1 MRWEFDSAHSAYA
14 VRLDPSVQPIYAV
27 HPSDIDQSTSRLV
40 CLETMVLRE
49 QQSPLSVA
57 DCYHLVRT
65 KSLGLTEIH
74 SFDKRMDHHP
84 GVIRSEP

>member
-1 MRWEFDSAHSAYA
+1 MPCGWF
-14 VRLDPSVQPIYAV
+14 PSVQPIYAA
-27 HPSDIDQSTSRLV
+27 HPTGIHQSTSRLV

-49 QQSPLSVA
+49 LQSPLSVA

-65 KSLGLTEIH
+65 NSLGLTEIH
-74 SFDKRMDHHP
+74 SFDKNVDRHP

>member
-1 MRWEFDSAHSAYA
+1 LPCGWF
-14 VRLDPSVQPIYAV
+14 PSVQPIFV
-27 HPSDIDQSTSRLV
+27 HPTDIHQSTSRLV

-49 QQSPLSVA
+49 EQSPLSVA

-74 SFDKRMDHHP
+74 SFDKNMDRHF
-84 GVIRSEP
+84 GVIPIEP